1 MAVRDLAGKRILIT
15 GASRGIGEALAR
27 EYAGPGISLVLIG
40 RDLARLEAVAAACRA
55 AGAEAEAL
63 ALDIR
68 DRTAVA
74 DELRRVDEAG
84 AIDLLIA
91 NAGIQR
97 PTSDDPGRNEAAF
110 EEIETN
116 FLGSLNT
123 VVPLAE
129 RMARRKAGQIAIVSS
144 LAGYVPMPDSPG
156 YCSSKAGLTV
166 WGLAL
171 RARLR
176 PAGVKVSVVCPGYID
191 GGMGPRN
198 KGWQP
203 FLVPLDKTAMKIRR
217 GLERNKAVVAFPF
230 PIDWVART
238 TQLLPEWLSRLTLGS
253 SRVRIDEGA

>member
-1 MAVRDLAGKRILIT
+1 MADRRIVIT

-27 EYAGPGISLVLIG
+27 AYAGPGTALVLIG
-40 RDLARLEAVAAACRA
+40 RDLARLDAVAAACRA
-55 AGAEAEAL
+55 AGGEAEAL
-63 ALDIR
+63 VLDIR
-68 DRTAVA
+68 DRTGVA
-74 DELRRVDEAG
+74 EGLRRIDDAG
-84 AIDLLIA
+84 PVDLLIA

-97 PTSDDPGRNEAAF
+97 PTNDDPGRNEAAF

-116 FLGSLNT
+116 FLGTLNT

-129 RMARRKAGQIAIVSS
+129 RMAARRRGQIAVVSS
-144 LAGYVPMPDSPG
+144 LAGYVPLPDSPG

-166 WGLAL
+166 WGLAM

-176 PAGVKVSVVCPGYID
+176 PVGVKVSVVCPGYID

-198 KGWQP
+198 KGRQP
-203 FLVPLDKTAMKIRR
+203 FLVPLDTTATKIRR

-230 PIDWVART
+230 PVDWVART
-238 TQLLPEWLSRLTLGS
+238 TQLLPEWVTRLTQRS